1 MERRHDSPPNSWRE
15 RESCI
20 FSQLTSSRIPMTR
33 AFLLAI
39 AAFIVAPMP
48 QVRKPVCA
56 PDNAGLTLQPG
67 FCALIVAESIGPSR
81 HMVVL
86 ENGDVL
92 VAVYGPRGGVR
103 VLRDTTGDGKADVI
117 SSFGIGG
124 GNGIAFAGE
133 YLYFATDDA
142 VVRWHWNIGQLT
154 PNGGPDTVVSGL
166 TNRRQNQRK
175 SIVIGSD
182 GQLYV
187 NIGAPSNSCQVQ
199 DRAPESPG
207 QDPCP
212 ILAFAGGIWRFR
224 PPARGAN
231 PDRRPAL
238 CHRPAQRR
246 GNRRGSGYRL
256 AVRGPA
262 RARSARR
269 QLAQALY
276 RCGECGAAG
285 GSRLPARGGRR
296 LRLAVLLLRLAP
308 PPKRA
313 AAGVRRGWQDAG
325 TVRLSAAACGCVSRP
340 LGAGWHDVLQRPPF
354 PAEVPRRA
362 VHRVSRIVETRART

>member
-1 MERRHDSPPNSWRE
+1 
-15 RESCI
+15 
-20 FSQLTSSRIPMTR
+20 MTR
-33 AFLLAI
+33 ACLLAI

-81 HMVVL
+81 HMIVL

-92 VAVYGPRGGVR
+92 VAVAGPRGGVR

-117 SSFGIGG
+117 SAFGIGG

-166 TNRRQNQRK
+166 TNPRQHQRK

-187 NIGAPSNSCQVQ
+187 NIGAPSNSCQGP
-199 DRAPESPG
+199 DCAPEATRAG
-207 QDPCP
+207 PCP
-212 ILAFAGGIWRFR
+212 TVAF
-224 PPARGAN
+224 
-231 PDRRPAL
+231 
-238 CHRPAQRR
+238 
-246 GNRRGSGYRL
+246 S
-256 AVRGPA
+256 
-262 RARSARR
+262 
-269 QLAQALY
+269 
-276 RCGECGAAG
+276 CG
-285 GSRLPARGGRR
+285 
-296 LRLAVLLLRLAP
+296 V
-308 PPKRA
+308 
-313 AAGVRRGWQDAG
+313 
-325 TVRLSAAACGCVSRP
+325 
-340 LGAGWHDVLQRPPF
+340 
-354 PAEVPRRA
+354 
-362 VHRVSRIVETRART
+362 